1 VTALDTYADSYAN
14 VRMRR
19 RDGILELR
27 LHTDDGPLQWGG
39 SAKRIGDA
47 FADVAADSA
56 NRVVILTGTGDAFC
70 ARRER
75 RPHATSTPL
84 AWDEV
89 YRDGLRLLTNLL
101 EIGVPTIAA
110 VNGPAHVHA
119 ELALLCDIV
128 LAADDTTFSD
138 APHFRA
144 GVVAGDGVHVV
155 WPLLLGP
162 NRGRYFLLTGQ
173 TIGAEE
179 ARSLGIV
186 AEVLPR
192 DDLLARAWELATD
205 LAARPTLTL
214 RYTRE
219 AITLELKRQ
228 LREHLGYGLAL
239 EGLASVQ
246 LAGWRM
252 EDGGTPPG
260 YEQPYEESA

>member
-1 VTALDTYADSYAN
+1 VTALASYAESYAN

-19 RDGILELR
+19 SDGILELT
-27 LHTDDGPLQWGG
+27 LHTDDGPLLWGG

-47 FADVAADSA
+47 FADVAADPE
-56 NRVVILTGTGDAFC
+56 NRVVIITGAGDAFC
-70 ARRER
+70 ADRER

-89 YRDGLRLLTNLL
+89 YRDGVRLLTNLL

-119 ELALLCDIV
+119 ELAVLCDIV
-128 LAADDTTFSD
+128 LASDDASFADKV
-138 APHFRA
+138 HFHA
-144 GVVAGDGVHVV
+144 GIVAGDGVHVV

-173 TIGAEE
+173 TIDAAE
-179 ARSLGIV
+179 ALSLGVV

-192 DDLLARAWELATD
+192 ERLLERAWELAAD

-228 LREHLGYGLAL
+228 MREHLGYGLAL

-246 LAGWRM
+246 LRGWRM
-252 EDGGTPPG
+252 EDGGTPPD
-260 YEQPYEESA
+260 YEPQAQEVG